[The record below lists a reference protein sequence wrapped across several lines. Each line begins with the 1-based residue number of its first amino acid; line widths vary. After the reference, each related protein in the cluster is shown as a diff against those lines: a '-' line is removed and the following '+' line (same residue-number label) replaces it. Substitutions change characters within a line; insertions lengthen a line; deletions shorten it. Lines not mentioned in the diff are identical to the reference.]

1 MKKYLIYSIFILFLS
16 CNTKTTENLPNEF
29 TAKVI
34 GVKDGDTVE
43 VLYNKTP
50 IIIRLEH
57 IDCPEKKQP
66 FGKKA
71 KLFVSDLIF
80 GKNVKIISKG
90 KKDRW
95 KRVIAVIETVDGRN
109 VNKELVK
116 NGLAMHFKRYSK
128 DMSYDKIEVQ
138 AKKQKIGMWQQKNVI
153 EPWNYRKSR
162 KKKKKN

>member
-16 CNTKTTENLPNEF
+16 CSTKTADILPNEF
-29 TAKVI
+29 IAKVI

-43 VLYNKTP
+43 VLYNKKP
-50 IIIRLEH
+50 VIIRLEH

-95 KRVIAVIETVDGRN
+95 KRVIAVMETLDGRN

-116 NGLAMHFKRYSK
+116 NGLAMHFKKYSK
-128 DMSYDKIEVQ
+128 DISYDKIEVQ
-138 AKKQKIGMWQQKNVI
+138 AKKQKIGMWQQENVI

-162 KKKKKN
+162 KKKKN